1 MAKNPAQVAL
11 TKKNLKDA
19 FWSLYKI
26 KRINQISI
34 KEITDKAGYNRG
46 TFYLYYQDVYDMLN
60 QIEEELLNQLDDISQ
75 IMINLVIISDN
86 NIGEPNEFFK
96 YFKGNL
102 EYISVLFGENGDA
115 YFQAKYKEMLKK
127 YIREHLRV
135 EEIDYS
141 EETIDF
147 SLEFFISGVIGLIL
161 YYFSKNKEPD
171 MDALKRIS
179 STVLGQSG
187 IKDLLK

>member
-11 TKKNLKDA
+11 TKQNLKDA
-19 FWSLYKI
+19 FWCLYKT

-60 QIEEELLNQLDDISQ
+60 EIQCEIFKQLDNISQ
-75 IMINLVIISDN
+75 IMISLAISEN
-86 NIGEPNEFFK
+86 NNPEDSSNFFK
-96 YFKGNL
+96 YFKDNI

-115 YFQAKYKEMLKK
+115 YFQAKYKELLKN
-127 YIREHLRV
+127 YIREHLRI

-171 MDALKRIS
+171 LAALKKIS

-187 IKDLLK
+187 IRDLLK

>member
-11 TKKNLKDA
+11 TKQNLKDA
-19 FWSLYKI
+19 FWSLYKT

-46 TFYLYYQDVYDMLN
+46 TFYLYYQDVYDILN
-60 QIEEELLNQLDDISQ
+60 KIEDELLNQLDEVSQ
-75 IMINLVIISDN
+75 TMINLVIDSYNTPEESDKF
-86 NIGEPNEFFK
+86 IK
-96 YFKGNL
+96 YFKSNVD
-102 EYISVLFGENGDA
+102 YIPVLFGENGDA
-115 YFQAKYKEMLKK
+115 YFQSKYKALLKK
-127 YIREHLRV
+127 YIKKHLKID
-135 EEIDYS
+135 EINFP

-147 SLEFFISGVIGLIL
+147 SLEFFTSGIIGLIL

-171 MDALKRIS
+171 VDALKRIS
-179 STVLGQSG
+179 NTVLGQSG